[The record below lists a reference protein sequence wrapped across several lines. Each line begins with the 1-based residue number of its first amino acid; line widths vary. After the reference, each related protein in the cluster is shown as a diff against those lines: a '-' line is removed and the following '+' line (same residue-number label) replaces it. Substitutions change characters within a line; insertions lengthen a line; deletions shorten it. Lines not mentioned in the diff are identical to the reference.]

1 MSRFKRTG
9 AAFAAGA
16 PLGASWGISGAARD
30 EKQATAAGRVAQG
43 SSFFGVRQPSLRQS
57 FEGAGAQASF
67 QREQAKVAAN
77 PQLKSDGAGN
87 WLLEAMGAPVR
98 WTGDY
103 YGAAFR
109 YQNDQMTQGGP
120 VNALQSLGA
129 VLPGFAFTDPEFRE
143 NYWSQELQNESS
155 VAQAVWEQGR
165 AAFQPEG
172 ENAGSFDPRTGRTT
186 LPLLDDPEL
195 VGARA
200 EYFGGGGQKWVTG
213 IADAAFNI
221 YADPLVLA
229 TAGGSKVFQARR
241 AIDALDVSVAA
252 NASRTER
259 GVTATQQAGALT
271 RAGVANNKASRFQS
285 AVERTTDRYYD
296 VLNQPGGLAA
306 VAKDPLI
313 SQTTD
318 AGAVAFMMR
327 RAREV
332 GADEADAKALMD
344 QVIYAGAG
352 DRKALTTLRD
362 RSDMLSLELERMVGP
377 NADTAAAEILANPA
391 ISHKDSLALL
401 DKDALV
407 QRQVE
412 LQQQQIRDELG
423 AIQRVIDSGTGGLG
437 IEGVSATVKR
447 GQAAAIREIPGFVAR
462 DLARENIPL
471 ARVHKTL
478 AGSPALHPVHLVA
491 GRRIPQT
498 LKLSSDDAYEG
509 FEAATGRVE
518 RMLRKDKNDAALSQ
532 LAEMR
537 DRFVSARGAI
547 DPGLARTQRHE
558 VVRDFN
564 RFAEDYLVSRHTG
577 RHGASSQEVRSF
589 VREVVTK
596 RNDEME
602 RLGLSAKQA
611 VDADRAAT
619 LAADDGIY
627 ALSDELARSVA
638 TSQFQDVVSLVDF
651 RQVDN
656 ALRTRFSPGM
666 MRKTTDGAWRMTE
679 AGLAT
684 MNDLWKFTALLRP
697 LGYPVRVQ
705 IDTQARALA
714 HIGVMRHGLTAMR
727 GMGNALRNLQRVDA
741 GAVELFQQ
749 KMLAHARLEELDETI
764 PTLSGK
770 RLKAAQAERARQQAV
785 VDKTLDDFKVERPDI
800 EGRVRRGKTDLK
812 AFQGSSARLDSKT
825 GEFTPPSLR
834 DAYQGGRESFARVHD
849 MQDAR
854 ASILGLMDTQRSL
867 LTRNLRQ
874 TGRYALVDS
883 QNPAWA
889 DAYLDAVNRHVRNDH
904 VLKSLAGGADDYTL
918 LDWMRNTP
926 EGREYWSAFA
936 TDKAGNQKWLSELD
950 LLAAQRQHVDAL
962 LPTQEV
968 RNRAMA
974 GSLRAED
981 IDVAFPE
988 GAARPA
994 VPANLKESLDAGNPL
1009 VQGYDKVRSSYFRL
1023 VAEIPETVMGRHP
1036 FYQDAFGRRFE
1047 ALLSQTGRGESTLT
1061 RAEVHQLR
1069 NRADLLARRD
1079 VAKVMFDTSRQSN
1092 LGYHM
1097 RFLMPFYS
1105 AWEDTMSKWARIFGE
1120 HWEAAP
1126 LMLKAYQAPNK
1137 MFEVTDE
1144 DGNRI
1149 LPNGDVVR
1157 VNEDGSLGEVIGH
1170 EADPTK
1176 GYIHIP
1182 IPRALADWAGVD
1194 DNVRVSKGSMNVI
1207 FQGEPF
1213 WLPGPGPLMSI
1224 PANEALVNYLP
1235 SSWAEHP
1242 VGKWLLPFGPSAES
1256 PAMQAIPQWAKN
1268 VSTAIH
1274 ADMDEDRF
1282 AQTYAQLLAEEM
1294 QAQSTGEA
1302 PERTREETMKLV
1314 GNRARNFYILKAFGS
1329 QAPFSTSPQGRLEWY
1344 RQEWNRYIEEYG
1356 SDAEDR
1362 FREDYPDYF
1371 DMTISLSLNETGV
1384 RASDAAMD
1392 EVKKYRDLVAQT
1404 PEYGWA
1410 FAGAANLGGEFS
1422 QGAYQQQKRQKIG
1435 VGTSKTWRTIKDPGD
1450 AYNEVQ
1456 VSKGWAEWNKFST
1469 EMNLQLE
1476 DAGLTIRS
1484 KGAESI
1490 REVKAQFLSD
1500 LKRENPAWADAY
1512 ESGFTGDNAV
1522 RFLSTMGTAIRDNK
1536 SLAPRSDMRQ
1546 LSTYMEGREVF
1557 RGAMAQLGITSLDS
1571 KKAEESG
1578 LAEVWAQWVQSL
1590 AADDVG
1596 FEQVYN
1602 RVLDADDLSAEVV
1615 IG

>member
-16 PLGASWGISGAARD
+16 PLGASWGIAGAARD
-30 EKQATAAGRVAQG
+30 EKEATAAGKAAQG
-43 SSFFGVRQPSLRQS
+43 SSFFGLSASQQGFRAAAAGSSAPQAAFSQYKQNVQENPRLWGDGSQS
-57 FEGAGAQASF
+57 VGSRILNALGT
-67 QREQAKVAAN
+67 
-77 PQLKSDGAGN
+77 
-87 WLLEAMGAPVR
+87 PVR
-98 WTGDY
+98 WVGDY
-103 YGAAFR
+103 YGSAFR
-109 YQNDQMTQGGP
+109 YQTDQMTQGGP
-120 VNALQSLGA
+120 ANAGQALGA
-129 VLPGFAFTDPEFRE
+129 ILPGFAFTDPEFRE
-143 NYWSQELQNESS
+143 NYWSQEQENESS

-172 ENAGSFDPRTGRTT
+172 ENAGSFDPATGRTT

-200 EYFGGGGQKWVTG
+200 EYFGSGGQRWVTG
-213 IADAAFNI
+213 VADAAFNI

-229 TAGGSKVFQARR
+229 TAGGSKIAQAARTV
-241 AIDALDVSVAA
+241 DAVDVAAAA
-252 NASRTER
+252 NASRLNRAADETVE
-259 GVTATQQAGALT
+259 AGAFK
-271 RAGVANNKASRFQS
+271 ANRFQS

-296 VLNQPGGLAA
+296 VLGQPGGLAA

-313 SQTTD
+313 AQTTD

-332 GADEADAKALMD
+332 GADEVDSKSLMD

-352 DRKALTTLRD
+352 DRKALESLRE
-362 RSDMLSLELERMVGP
+362 RSQMLALEVERITGP
-377 NADTAAAEILANPA
+377 NVDTAAAELLSNPNRA
-391 ISHKDSLALL
+391 HSEKLALL
-401 DKDALV
+401 DGDTLV
-407 QRQVE
+407 KRQVDV
-412 LQQQQIRDELG
+412 QQQQIRDELG

-437 IEGVSATVKR
+437 VDGVSATVNR
-447 GQAAAIREIPGFVAR
+447 GQAAGVREVPGMVAAFR
-462 DLARENIPL
+462 ADRGA
-471 ARVHKTL
+471 AAVHKTL

-491 GRRIPQT
+491 GRHIPQT

-518 RMLRKDKNDAALSQ
+518 RMLRKDGNDAALGS
-532 LAEMR
+532 LAEFR
-537 DRFVSARGAI
+537 DRFASARSAI
-547 DPGLARTQRHE
+547 DPGLARTQRHD
-558 VVRDFN
+558 VVREFN
-564 RFAEDYLVSRHTG
+564 RFSEDYLVTRHAG
-577 RHGASSQEVRSF
+577 RNGASTQEIRAF

-596 RNDEME
+596 RNEEME
-602 RLGLSAKQA
+602 HLGLSAKQA
-611 VDADRAAT
+611 VEGERAAT
-619 LAADDGIY
+619 IAADDGIY

-638 TSQFQDVVSLVDF
+638 TSQFQDVVSVVDF

-656 ALRTRFSPGM
+656 AIRTRFSPGM
-666 MRKTTDGAWRMTE
+666 MRKTADGAWRMSE

-684 MNDLWKFTALLRP
+684 FNDLWKFTALLRP
-697 LGYPVRVQ
+697 VGYPVRVQ
-705 IDTQARALA
+705 VDTQARALA
-714 HIGVMRHGLTAMR
+714 SIGVMRHGLTAMR
-727 GMGNALRNLQRVDA
+727 GMGNSLRNLGRVDA
-741 GAVELFQQ
+741 SAAELFQQ
-749 KMLAHARLEELDETI
+749 KMLAHARLEELDETM
-764 PTLSGK
+764 PSLAGK
-770 RLKAAQAERARQQAV
+770 RLKAAQAERLRQQSI
-785 VDKTLDDFKVERPDI
+785 VDKSLDDFKMERPDI
-800 EGRVRRGKTDLK
+800 EGTVRRGKSDLK
-812 AFQGSSARLDSKT
+812 AFQGSSARLDAKT
-825 GEFTPPSLR
+825 GEFTPPSIR
-834 DAYQGGRESFARVHD
+834 DAYMGGREAFTRVHD
-849 MQDAR
+849 LTDAR
-854 ASILGLMDTQRSL
+854 ASILGLMDTQRSM
-867 LTRNLRQ
+867 LTRKLRQ

-883 QNPAWA
+883 KNPAWG

-904 VLKSLAGGADDYTL
+904 VLKSLAGGADDYQL
-918 LDWMRNTP
+918 LDWMRSTP
-926 EGREYWSAFA
+926 EGREYWAAFSV
-936 TDKAGNQKWLSELD
+936 DKAGNQKWLSEAD

-962 LPTQEV
+962 LPTQEI

-974 GSLRAED
+974 GSLRVED
-981 IDVAFPE
+981 IDLAFPE

-994 VPANLKESLDAGNPL
+994 VPANLKAALDEGNPL
-1009 VQGYDKVRSSYFRL
+1009 VQGYDKVRSSYFRV

-1036 FYQDAFGRRFE
+1036 FYQDAFGRRLE
-1047 ALLSQTGRGESTLT
+1047 HLISQAGRGESTLT
-1061 RAEVHQLR
+1061 RAEVAQLR

-1079 VAKVMFDTSRQSN
+1079 VAKVMFDTSKQSN

-1105 AWEDTMSKWARIFGE
+1105 AWEDTMTKWARIFGE

-1157 VNEDGSLGEVIGH
+1157 VLEDGSLGEVIGH
-1170 EADPTK
+1170 ESDPTK

-1182 IPRALADWAGVD
+1182 IPKALADWAGVD
-1194 DNVRVSKGSMNVI
+1194 DNLRVSKGSMNVI

-1213 WLPGPGPLMSI
+1213 WLPGPGPLLSI
-1224 PANEALVNYLP
+1224 PANEALIEHLP

-1242 VGKWLLPFGPSAES
+1242 IGKWLLPFGPSAEG
-1256 PAMQAIPQWAKN
+1256 PVDQALPMWVKNIRTAMQ
-1268 VSTAIH
+1268 

-1294 QAQSTGEA
+1294 QAQSTGES
-1302 PERTREETMKLV
+1302 PERSRTETMKLV
-1314 GNRARNFYILKAFGS
+1314 GNRARNFYIMKAFGS

-1356 SDAEDR
+1356 RDAEDR
-1362 FREDYPDYF
+1362 FRTDYPDYF

-1384 RASDAAMD
+1384 RASDAAMT

-1422 QGAYQQQKRQKIG
+1422 QGAYQQQKRQQIG
-1435 VGTSKTWRTIKDPGD
+1435 QGTSKTWRTIKDPGD

-1456 VSKGWAEWNKFST
+1456 VNKGWNEWNKFQT
-1469 EMNLQLE
+1469 DMNLRLE

-1484 KGAESI
+1484 KGAESF
-1490 REVKAQFLSD
+1490 REVKAQFLSE
-1500 LKRENPAWADAY
+1500 LKQENPAWASAY
-1512 ESGFTGDNAV
+1512 EGGFSGDGAV
-1522 RFLSTMGTAIRDNK
+1522 RFLSTMGTAIRSDK
-1536 SLAPRSDMRQ
+1536 SLASRPDMQQLDLYLQTREQMRQ
-1546 LSTYMEGREVF
+1546 V
-1557 RGAMAQLGITSLDS
+1557 MAQLGVSSLDS

-1578 LAEVWAQWVQSL
+1578 LAEVWAQWTQML
-1590 AADDVG
+1590 AAEDVG
-1596 FEQVYN
+1596 FEQVVN

>member
-1 MSRFKRTG
+1 MSLFARTG
-9 AAFAAGA
+9 AAFQAGA
-16 PLGASWGISGAARD
+16 PLGASLGIAKTSRG
-30 EKQATAAGRVAQG
+30 EKQATAAGRAAQG
-43 SSFFGVRQPSLRQS
+43 SSFFATGPTLQES
-57 FEGAGAQASF
+57 FEGAGSKLAF
-67 QREQAKVAAN
+67 QKEQAKVVAN
-77 PQLKSDGAGN
+77 PELRSDGAGN

-109 YQNDQMTQGGP
+109 YQTDQMTQGGP

-129 VLPGFAFTDPEFRE
+129 VLPGFAFTDREFRD
-143 NYWSQELQNESS
+143 NYWTQEVQNQSS

-172 ENAGSFDPRTGRTT
+172 ANAGSFDPATGRTT

-229 TAGGSKVFQARR
+229 TAGGSKIASAAR
-241 AIDALDVSVAA
+241 AVDAVDVAAAA
-252 NASRTER
+252 NASRLNRAATET
-259 GVTATQQAGALT
+259 VEAGT
-271 RAGVANNKASRFQS
+271 FKANRFQS

-327 RAREV
+327 RAREI
-332 GADEADAKALMD
+332 GADEADAKSLMD

-352 DRKALTTLRD
+352 DRQALNTLRD
-362 RSDMLSLELERMVGP
+362 RSSMLSLELERMVGP
-377 NADTAAAEILANPA
+377 NADTAAAEILGNPA

-401 DKDALV
+401 DKDTLV

-437 IEGVSATVKR
+437 VDAVSATVKR
-447 GQAAAIREIPGFVAR
+447 GQAATVRETPGMVAAFR
-462 DLARENIPL
+462 ADKA
-471 ARVHKTL
+471 AASVVKTL

-491 GRRIPQT
+491 GRHIPQT

-518 RMLRKDKNDAALSQ
+518 RMLRKDKNDAALGQ
-532 LAEMR
+532 LAELR
-537 DRFVSARGAI
+537 DRFVSARSAL

-558 VVRDFN
+558 VVREFN
-564 RFAEDYLVSRHTG
+564 KFAEDYLVSRHTG
-577 RHGASSQEVRSF
+577 RNGLTAAEVRWA
-589 VREVVTK
+589 VGDIIGR

-611 VDADRAAT
+611 VDADRATT
-619 LAADDGIY
+619 LVDDDGIY
-627 ALSDELARSVA
+627 ALSDDLARSVA
-638 TSQFQDVVSLVDF
+638 TSQFQDVVSLLDF
-651 RQVDN
+651 RQVDH
-656 ALRTRFSPGM
+656 ALGTRLSPGM
-666 MRKTTDGAWRMTE
+666 IRKTADGGYQWAE

-684 MNDLWKFTALLRP
+684 LNDLWKFTALLRP
-697 LGYPVRVQ
+697 IGYPVRVQ

-714 HIGVMRHGLTAMR
+714 HIGVMKHGLSAMR
-727 GMGNALRNLQRVDA
+727 GMGNSLRNLQRVDA
-741 GAVELFQQ
+741 AAPALFQE

-764 PTLSGK
+764 PALTGK
-770 RLKAAQAERARQQAV
+770 RLKAAQAERARQQAI
-785 VDKTLDDFKVERPDI
+785 VDKTLDDFKAERPDI
-800 EGRVRRGKTDLK
+800 EGRVRRGSTDLK
-812 AFQGSSARLDSKT
+812 AIQGTSAGLDAKT
-825 GEFTPPSLR
+825 GEFTAPQVS
-834 DAYQGGRESFARVHD
+834 DAYMGGRESFARVHD

-867 LTRNLRQ
+867 LTRKLRQ

-883 QNPAWA
+883 QNPGWA

-904 VLKSLAGGADDYTL
+904 VLKSLAGGADDRVL

-926 EGREYWSAFA
+926 QGREYWAAFA

-994 VPANLKESLDAGNPL
+994 VPANLKSAIDEGNPL
-1009 VQGYDKVRSSYFRL
+1009 VAGYDKVRSSYFRV

-1036 FYQDAFGRRFE
+1036 FYRDAFGKRFE
-1047 ALLSQTGRGESTLT
+1047 ALLSQSGRGESTLT

-1069 NRADLLARRD
+1069 NRADILARRD

-1157 VNEDGSLGEVIGH
+1157 VLEDGSLGEVIGH

-1182 IPRALADWAGVD
+1182 IPKFLADWAGVD

-1224 PANEALVNYLP
+1224 PANEALVNHLP

-1242 VGKWLLPFGPSAES
+1242 IGKWLLPFGPSAES
-1256 PAMQAIPQWAKN
+1256 PGAQALPQWVKN
-1268 VSTAIH
+1268 INTAVR
-1274 ADMDEDRF
+1274 ADMGEDRF

-1302 PERTREETMKLV
+1302 PARSRSETMKLV
-1314 GNRARNFYILKAFGS
+1314 GNRARNFYIMKAFGS

-1344 RQEWNRYIEEYG
+1344 RQEWNRYIEEFG
-1356 SDAEDR
+1356 ADAEDR

-1422 QGAYQQQKRQKIG
+1422 QGAYQQQKRQQIG

-1469 EMNLQLE
+1469 ELNLQLE
-1476 DAGLTIRS
+1476 AAGMTIRS
-1484 KGAESI
+1484 KGAESV
-1490 REVKAQFLSD
+1490 REVKAKFLSD

-1512 ESGFTGDNAV
+1512 ESGFTGDGAV
-1522 RFLSTMGTAIRDNK
+1522 RFLSTMGTAIRDNE
-1536 SLAPRSDMRQ
+1536 SLASRSDMRQ

-1571 KKAEESG
+1571 KAAEESG
-1578 LAEVWAQWVQSL
+1578 LADVWAQWVQSL

>member
-1 MSRFKRTG
+1 MPSKKHSLMSRIG
-9 AAFAAGA
+9 AAFEAGA
-16 PLGASWGISGAARD
+16 PLGASIGIAKVTRDQDQAA
-30 EKQATAAGRVAQG
+30 AAGRLAQP
-43 SSFFGVRQPSLRQS
+43 SSFFGVQQPQ
-57 FEGAGAQASF
+57 QYTF
-67 QREQAKVAAN
+67 QERVDQKPLQDAFQENKRFIAAN

-109 YQNDQMTQGGP
+109 YQTDQMTQGGP
-120 VNALQSLGA
+120 ANALQSLGA
-129 VLPGFAFTDPEFRE
+129 VLPGFAFTDSEFRE

-165 AAFQPEG
+165 ASFQPEG

-229 TAGGSKVFQARR
+229 TAGGSKIASAAR
-241 AIDALDVSVAA
+241 AVDAVDVAAAA
-252 NASRTER
+252 NASRLNRAATET
-259 GVTATQQAGALT
+259 VEAGT
-271 RAGVANNKASRFQS
+271 FKANRFQS

-306 VAKDPLI
+306 VAKDPLV

-327 RAREV
+327 RAREI
-332 GADEADAKALMD
+332 GADEADAKSLMD

-352 DRKALTTLRD
+352 DRQALSTLRD
-362 RSDMLSLELERMVGP
+362 RSGMLSLELERMVGP
-377 NADTAAAEILANPA
+377 NADTAAAEILGNPA

-401 DKDALV
+401 DKDTLV

-437 IEGVSATVKR
+437 VDAVSATVKR
-447 GQAAAIREIPGFVAR
+447 GQAATVRETPGMVAAFR
-462 DLARENIPL
+462 ADKA
-471 ARVHKTL
+471 AASVVKTL

-491 GRRIPQT
+491 GRHIPQT

-518 RMLRKDKNDAALSQ
+518 RMLRKDKNDAALGQ

-537 DRFVSARGAI
+537 DRFVSARSAI

-564 RFAEDYLVSRHTG
+564 RFAEDYMVV
-577 RHGASSQEVRSF
+577 RHGGRNGVSAPEIRWAVRDI
-589 VREVVTK
+589 VGR
-596 RNDEME
+596 RNEEMA

-611 VDADRAAT
+611 LDAERATTIAS
-619 LAADDGIY
+619 DDGIY
-627 ALSDELARSVA
+627 ALTDELARSVA
-638 TSQFQDVVSLVDF
+638 TSQFQDVVSVVDWKA
-651 RQVDN
+651 VDN
-656 ALRTRFSPGM
+656 ALGTRLTPGM
-666 MRKTTDGAWRMTE
+666 IRKTATGAYQWAE
-679 AGLAT
+679 AGLASF
-684 MNDLWKFTALLRP
+684 NDLWKFIALLRP

-705 IDTQARALA
+705 VDTQARALA

-727 GMGNALRNLQRVDA
+727 GMGNSLHNLERVDKA
-741 GAVELFQQ
+741 AVELYQQ
-749 KMLAHARLEELDETI
+749 KMLANARLEELDETI
-764 PTLSGK
+764 PALSGK
-770 RLKAAQAERARQQAV
+770 PLKTAQAERARQQAI
-785 VDKTLDDFKVERPDI
+785 VDKTLDDFKAERPDI
-800 EGRVRRGKTDLK
+800 EGRVRRGSTDLK
-812 AFQGSSARLDSKT
+812 AFQGSSAGLDVKT
-825 GEFTPPSLR
+825 GEFTAPSIT
-834 DAYQGGRESFARVHD
+834 DPYMGGREAYTRIHD
-849 MQDAR
+849 LTDAR
-854 ASILGLMDTQRSL
+854 ASILGLMDTRRTLSL
-867 LTRNLRQ
+867 RNLRSS
-874 TGRYALVDS
+874 GRYALVDS
-883 QNPAWA
+883 QNPGWA

-904 VLKSLAGGADDYTL
+904 VLKSLAGGADDQAL
-918 LDWMRNTP
+918 LAWMRETP
-926 EGREYWSAFA
+926 EGREYWAAFA
-936 TDKAGNQKWLSELD
+936 TNQKGETKWLSELD
-950 LLAAQRQHVDAL
+950 LLNAQREHVDAL
-962 LPTQEV
+962 LPTEEI

-974 GSLRAED
+974 GNLRAED

-988 GAARPA
+988 GTPRPV
-994 VPANLKESLDAGNPL
+994 VPHNLKEAIDQGNPL
-1009 VQGYDKVRSSYFRL
+1009 VNGYNKARSTYFKFA
-1023 VAEIPETVMGRHP
+1023 AEIPETVMGRHP
-1036 FYQDAFGRRFE
+1036 FYRDSFSRRLE
-1047 ALLSQTGRGESTLT
+1047 DLVSQTGRESTTLT

-1079 VAKVMFDTSRQSN
+1079 VARIMFDTSKQSN

-1157 VNEDGSLGEVIGH
+1157 VLEDGSLGEVIGH

-1182 IPRALADWAGVD
+1182 IPKFLADWAGVD

-1224 PANEALVNYLP
+1224 PANEALVQALP
-1235 SSWAEHP
+1235 SEWAEHP
-1242 VGKWLLPFGPSAES
+1242 IGKWLLPYGPAADS
-1256 PAMQAIPQWAKN
+1256 PAEQALPQWVRNAR
-1268 VSTAIH
+1268 TAI
-1274 ADMDEDRF
+1274 DQSMNEDRF

-1294 QAQSTGEA
+1294 QAQTTGESE
-1302 PERTREETMKLV
+1302 PKTKSETMDLV
-1314 GNRARNFYILKAFGS
+1314 ARRTRNFYIMKAFGS

-1344 RQEWNRYIEEYG
+1344 RQEWNRYIEEFG
-1356 SDAEDR
+1356 ADAEDR

-1422 QGAYQQQKRQKIG
+1422 QGAYQQQKRQQIG

-1450 AYNEVQ
+1450 AYDEVQ
-1456 VSKGWAEWNKFST
+1456 VSKGWSDWNKFQT
-1469 EMNLQLE
+1469 MLNLSLDEAQ
-1476 DAGLTIRS
+1476 LTIRS
-1484 KGAESI
+1484 KGAEEFRRI
-1490 REVKAQFLSD
+1490 RDDFLSE
-1500 LKRENPAWADAY
+1500 LKQENPAWADAY
-1512 ESGFTGDNAV
+1512 ESGFTGDGAV
-1522 RFLSTMGTAIRDNK
+1522 RFLSTMGTAIRDNE
-1536 SLAPRSDMRQ
+1536 SLASRSDMKQ
-1546 LSTYMEGREVF
+1546 LDLYLETRKMMRD
-1557 RGAMAQLGITSLDS
+1557 AMAKLGITSLDS
-1571 KKAEESG
+1571 VKAEESG
-1578 LAEVWAQWVQSL
+1578 LAEIWAEWVQAL
-1590 AADDVG
+1590 AAEDIG
-1596 FEQVYN
+1596 FEQIVN
-1602 RVLDADDLSAEVV
+1602 RTIAADDLSAEVV

>member
-1 MSRFKRTG
+1 MQPKKHDLMTRIG
-9 AAFAAGA
+9 AAFEAGA
-16 PLGASWGISGAARD
+16 PLGASVGIAKVTRDQDQAR
-30 EKQATAAGRVAQG
+30 AAGRLA
-43 SSFFGVRQPSLRQS
+43 QPSSYFNVQQPTLRQS
-57 FEGAGAQASF
+57 FEGAGSQASF
-67 QREQAKVAAN
+67 KQEQAKVKAN

-98 WTGDY
+98 WVGDY

-109 YQNDQMTQGGP
+109 YGNDQMTQGGP
-120 VNALQSLGA
+120 VNALQTLGS
-129 VLPGFAFTDPEFRE
+129 VLPGFAFTDPEFRD

-172 ENAGSFDPRTGRTT
+172 KNAGSFDPVTGRTT

-200 EYFGGGGQKWVTG
+200 EYFGSGGQKWVTG
-213 IADAAFNI
+213 VADAAFNI

-229 TAGGSKVFQARR
+229 TAGGSKAFQAAR
-241 AIDALDVSVAA
+241 AVDAVDVAA
-252 NASRTER
+252 AAQASRLNRAATES
-259 GVTATQQAGALT
+259 VEAGSFK
-271 RAGVANNKASRFQS
+271 ANRFQS

-306 VAKDPLI
+306 VSKDPLI
-313 SQTTD
+313 AQTTD

-332 GADEADAKALMD
+332 GVDEADAKGLMD

-352 DRKALTTLRD
+352 DRKALTALRE

-377 NADTAAAEILANPA
+377 NADTAAAEILGNPA

-407 QRQVE
+407 QRQVDV
-412 LQQQQIRDELG
+412 QQQQIRDELG

-437 IEGVSATVKR
+437 VDAVSQTVKR
-447 GQAAAIREIPGFVAR
+447 GQAAAVRETPGMVAAFKADR
-462 DLARENIPL
+462 NA
-471 ARVHKTL
+471 ASVVKTL

-491 GRRIPQT
+491 GRHIPQT
-498 LKLSSDDAYEG
+498 LKLSADDAYEG

-518 RMLRKDKNDAALSQ
+518 RMLRKDGNDEALGR
-532 LAEMR
+532 LAEFR
-537 DRFVSARGAI
+537 DRFVSARSSL
-547 DPGLARTQRHE
+547 DPGLSRTQRHE

-564 RFAEDYLVSRHTG
+564 KFAEDYLVSRHAG
-577 RHGASSQEVRSF
+577 RHGVSAPEIRWAVRDI
-589 VREVVTK
+589 VGR
-596 RNDEME
+596 RNEEMA

-611 VDADRAAT
+611 LDAERATTIAS
-619 LAADDGIY
+619 DDGIY
-627 ALSDELARSVA
+627 ALTDELARSIA
-638 TSQFQDVVSLVDF
+638 TSQFQDVVSIVDWKA
-651 RQVDN
+651 VDN
-656 ALRTRFSPGM
+656 ALGTRLTPGM
-666 MRKTTDGAWRMTE
+666 IRKTATGAYQWAE
-679 AGLAT
+679 AGLASF
-684 MNDLWKFTALLRP
+684 NDLWKFVALLRP

-705 IDTQARALA
+705 VDTQARALA

-727 GMGNALRNLQRVDA
+727 GMGNSLRNLERVDKA
-741 GAVELFQQ
+741 AVELYQQ

-764 PTLSGK
+764 PNLSGK
-770 RLKAAQAERARQQAV
+770 RLKAATAERARQQSII
-785 VDKTLDDFKVERPDI
+785 DKTLDDFKAERPDI
-800 EGRVRRGKTDLK
+800 EGSVRRGTTDLK
-812 AFQGSSARLDSKT
+812 AFQGSSATLDRKT
-825 GEFTPPSLR
+825 GEFTAPSIT
-834 DAYQGGRESFARVHD
+834 DPYMGGREAYTRVHD
-849 MQDAR
+849 LTDAR
-854 ASILGLMDTQRSL
+854 ASILGLMETQRTLTLRSL
-867 LTRNLRQ
+867 RSS
-874 TGRYALVDS
+874 GRYALVDAK
-883 QNPAWA
+883 NPGWG

-904 VLKSLAGGADDYTL
+904 VLKSLAGGADDQTL
-918 LDWMRNTP
+918 LAWMRETP
-926 EGREYWSAFA
+926 EGREYWAAFA
-936 TDKAGNQKWLSELD
+936 TNQKGEAKWLSELD
-950 LLAAQRQHVDAL
+950 LLNAQREHVDAL
-962 LPTQEV
+962 LPTQEI

-974 GSLRAED
+974 GNLRAED

-988 GAARPA
+988 GTPRPV
-994 VPANLKESLDAGNPL
+994 VPHNLKEAIDQGNPL
-1009 VQGYDKVRSSYFRL
+1009 VNGYNKARSTYFKYA
-1023 VAEIPETVMGRHP
+1023 AEVPETVMGHHP
-1036 FYQDAFGRRFE
+1036 FYRDAFSRRLE
-1047 ALLSQTGRGESTLT
+1047 HLISQTGRESATLT

-1105 AWEDTMSKWARIFGE
+1105 AWEDTMAKWARIFGE

-1157 VNEDGSLGEVIGH
+1157 VLEDGSLGEVVGH
-1170 EADPTK
+1170 ESDPTK

-1182 IPRALADWAGVD
+1182 IPKALADWAGVD
-1194 DNVRVSKGSMNVI
+1194 DHVRVSKGSMNVI

-1224 PANEALVNYLP
+1224 PANEALVKVLP
-1235 SSWAEHP
+1235 SAWAEHP
-1242 VGKWLLPFGPSAES
+1242 IGKWLLPYGPTADSATD
-1256 PAMQAIPQWAKN
+1256 QALPQWVRNARTTIDQ
-1268 VSTAIH
+1268 S
-1274 ADMDEDRF
+1274 MSEDRF

-1294 QAQSTGEA
+1294 QAQTTGESEPKTKA
-1302 PERTREETMKLV
+1302 ETMALV
-1314 GNRARNFYILKAFGS
+1314 AKRTRNFYIMKAFGS

-1356 SDAEDR
+1356 KDAEDK

-1392 EVKKYRDLVAQT
+1392 EVKKYRNQVAQT

-1422 QGAYQQQKRQKIG
+1422 QGAYQQQKRQTIG
-1435 VGTSKTWRTIKDPGD
+1435 VGTSKTWRTIKDPGE

-1456 VSKGWAEWNKFST
+1456 VSKGWNDWNKFQT
-1469 EMNLQLE
+1469 MLNLALDE
-1476 DAGLTIRS
+1476 AGTTIRS
-1484 KGAESI
+1484 KGAEKF
-1490 REVKAQFLSD
+1490 REVKSQFLD
-1500 LKRENPAWADAY
+1500 ELKQENPAWAAAY
-1512 ESGFTGDNAV
+1512 ESGFTGDSAV
-1522 RFLSTMGTAIRDNK
+1522 RFLSTMGTAIRDNQ
-1536 SLAPRSDMRQ
+1536 SLAARSDMQQ
-1546 LSTYMEGREVF
+1546 LSTYLESRKMMRT
-1557 RGAMAQLGITSLDS
+1557 RMAELGITSLDS

-1578 LAEVWAQWVQSL
+1578 LAEIWAEWVQAL
-1590 AADDVG
+1590 AAEDVG
-1596 FEQVYN
+1596 FEQMAN
-1602 RVLDADDLSAEVV
+1602 RALAADDLSAEVA

>member
-1 MSRFKRTG
+1 MSLFARTG
-9 AAFAAGA
+9 AAFQAGA
-16 PLGASWGISGAARD
+16 PLGASLGIARTSRSEKEASTAAKAAR
-30 EKQATAAGRVAQG
+30 G
-43 SSFFGVRQPSLRQS
+43 SSFFGLQQPTLQES
-57 FEGAGAQASF
+57 FEGAGSKLAF
-67 QREQAKVAAN
+67 QKERAKVQAN

-109 YQNDQMTQGGP
+109 YGNDQMTQGGP
-120 VNALQSLGA
+120 VNALQTLGS
-129 VLPGFAFTDPEFRE
+129 VLPGFAFTDREFRD
-143 NYWSQELQNESS
+143 NYWTQELANESS

-172 ENAGSFDPRTGRTT
+172 ENAGSFDPATGRTT
-186 LPLLDDPEL
+186 LPLLDDPEK
-195 VGARA
+195 VGERA
-200 EYFGGGGQKWVTG
+200 EYFGSGGQRWVTG

-229 TAGGSKVFQARR
+229 TAGGSKAFQAAR
-241 AIDALDVSVAA
+241 AVDAVDVAAAA
-252 NASRTER
+252 NASRLNRAATES
-259 GVTATQQAGALT
+259 VEAGSFK
-271 RAGVANNKASRFQS
+271 ANRFQS

-306 VAKDPLI
+306 VAKDPLVA
-313 SQTTD
+313 QTTD

-327 RAREV
+327 RAREIGV
-332 GADEADAKALMD
+332 DEADSKALMD

-352 DRKALTTLRD
+352 DRQALSTLRQ

-377 NADTAAAEILANPA
+377 NADTAAAEILGNPNLA
-391 ISHKDSLALL
+391 HSEKLALL
-401 DKDALV
+401 DKDTLV
-407 QRQVE
+407 QRQVDA
-412 LQQQQIRDELG
+412 QQQQIRDELG

-437 IEGVSATVKR
+437 VDAVSQTVKR
-447 GQAAAIREIPGFVAR
+447 GQAAAVREAPGMVAAFKADR
-462 DLARENIPL
+462 NA
-471 ARVHKTL
+471 ASVVKTL

-491 GRRIPQT
+491 GRHLPQT

-518 RMLRKDKNDAALSQ
+518 RMLRKDKNDEALGQ
-532 LAEMR
+532 LAEFR
-537 DRFVSARGAI
+537 DRFVSARSAI
-547 DPGLARTQRHE
+547 DPGLSRTQRHE

-564 RFAEDYLVSRHTG
+564 KFAEDYLVSRHAG
-577 RHGASSQEVRSF
+577 RHGASAQEVRAF
-589 VREVVTK
+589 VREVVTN
-596 RNDEME
+596 RNDEMA

-611 VDADRAAT
+611 VDAERAAT
-619 LAADDGIY
+619 LVADDGVY

-656 ALRTRFSPGM
+656 AIRTRFSPGM
-666 MRKTTDGAWRMTE
+666 MRKSADGAWRMSE

-684 MNDLWKFTALLRP
+684 FNDLWKFTALLRP
-697 LGYPVRVQ
+697 VGYPVRVQ
-705 IDTQARALA
+705 VDTQARALA
-714 HIGVMRHGLTAMR
+714 SIGVLRHGLTAMR
-727 GMGNALRNLQRVDA
+727 GMGNSLRNLGRVDA

-764 PTLSGK
+764 PTLTGK
-770 RLKAAQAERARQQAV
+770 RLKAATAERARQQSII
-785 VDKTLDDFKVERPDI
+785 DKSLDDFKVERPDI
-800 EGRVRRGKTDLK
+800 EGMVRRGKTDLK
-812 AFQGSSARLDSKT
+812 AFQGSSATLNRKT
-825 GEFTPPSLR
+825 GEFTPPSVR
-834 DAYQGGRESFARVHD
+834 DPYMGGRESFTRVHD
-849 MQDAR
+849 LTDAR

-883 QNPAWA
+883 QNPGWA

-904 VLKSLAGGADDYTL
+904 VLKSLAGGADDAAL
-918 LDWMRNTP
+918 LDWMRSTP

-936 TDKAGNQKWLSELD
+936 TDKAGRQKWLSELD
-950 LLAAQRQHVDAL
+950 LLAAQRQHVEAL
-962 LPTQEV
+962 LPTQEI

-1009 VQGYDKVRSSYFRL
+1009 VQGYDKVRSSYFRV

-1036 FYQDAFGRRFE
+1036 FYQDAFSRRFE
-1047 ALLSQTGRGESTLT
+1047 TLLSQSGRGESTLT
-1061 RAEVHQLR
+1061 RAEVAQLR

-1105 AWEDTMSKWARIFGE
+1105 AWEDTMTKWARIFGE
-1120 HWEAAP
+1120 HWEAIP
-1126 LMLKAYQAPNK
+1126 LMAKAYQAPNK

-1157 VNEDGSLGEVIGH
+1157 VLEDGSLGEVIGH

-1182 IPRALADWAGVD
+1182 IPKFLADWAGTD
-1194 DNVRVSKGSMNVI
+1194 DHVRVSKGSMNVI

-1213 WLPGPGPLMSI
+1213 WLPGPGPLLSI
-1224 PANEALVNYLP
+1224 PANEALVNHLP

-1242 VGKWLLPFGPSAES
+1242 VGKWLLPFGPTAEG
-1256 PAMQAIPQWAKN
+1256 PVAQAVPQWAKN
-1268 VSTAIH
+1268 INTAIR

-1302 PERTREETMKLV
+1302 PQRTRAETMKLV
-1314 GNRARNFYILKAFGS
+1314 GNRARNFYIMKAFGS
-1329 QAPFSTSPQGRLEWY
+1329 QAPFSTQPQGRLEWY

-1356 SDAEDR
+1356 KDAEDK

-1435 VGTSKTWRTIKDPGD
+1435 AGSSKTWRTIKDPGD

-1484 KGAESI
+1484 KGAEQF
-1490 REVKAQFLSD
+1490 REVKSQFLD
-1500 LKRENPAWADAY
+1500 ELKRENPAWANAY
-1512 ESGFTGDNAV
+1512 ESGFSGDGAV
-1522 RFLSTMGTAIRDNK
+1522 RFLSTMGTAMRQDK
-1536 SLAPRSDMRQ
+1536 SLAARSDMRQ
-1546 LSTYMEGREVF
+1546 LDLYLETRAQMRQV
-1557 RGAMAQLGITSLDS
+1557 MAEMGITTLSS

-1578 LAEVWAQWVQSL
+1578 LAEVWAQWTQML
-1590 AADDVG
+1590 AAEDVG
-1596 FEQVYN
+1596 FEQMVN
-1602 RVLDADDLSAEVV
+1602 RALDADDLSAEVV

>member
-1 MSRFKRTG
+1 MPSKKHSLMSRIG
-9 AAFAAGA
+9 AAFEAGA
-16 PLGASWGISGAARD
+16 PLGASIGIAKVTRDQDQAA
-30 EKQATAAGRVAQG
+30 AAGRLAQP
-43 SSFFGVRQPSLRQS
+43 SSFFATGPTLQES
-57 FEGAGAQASF
+57 FEGAGSQAAF
-67 QREQAKVAAN
+67 QREQARVAAN
-77 PQLKSDGAGN
+77 PELRSDGAGN

-109 YQNDQMTQGGP
+109 YQTDQMTQGGP

-129 VLPGFAFTDPEFRE
+129 VLPGFAFTDREFRD
-143 NYWSQELQNESS
+143 NYWTQEVQNQSS

-186 LPLLDDPEL
+186 LPLLDNPEL

-229 TAGGSKVFQARR
+229 TAGGSKIASAAR
-241 AIDALDVSVAA
+241 AVDAVDVAAAA
-252 NASRTER
+252 NASRLNRAATET
-259 GVTATQQAGALT
+259 VEAGT
-271 RAGVANNKASRFQS
+271 FKANRFQS

-327 RAREV
+327 RAREI
-332 GADEADAKALMD
+332 GADEADAKSLMD

-352 DRKALTTLRD
+352 DRQALSTLRD
-362 RSDMLSLELERMVGP
+362 RSGMLSLELERMVGP
-377 NADTAAAEILANPA
+377 NADTAAAEILGNPA

-401 DKDALV
+401 DKDTLV

-437 IEGVSATVKR
+437 VDAVSATVKR
-447 GQAAAIREIPGFVAR
+447 GQAATVRETPGMVAAFR
-462 DLARENIPL
+462 ADKA
-471 ARVHKTL
+471 AASVVKTL

-491 GRRIPQT
+491 GRHIPQT

-518 RMLRKDKNDAALSQ
+518 RMLRKDKNDAALGQ

-537 DRFVSARGAI
+537 DRFVSARSSV
-547 DPGLARTQRHE
+547 DPGLSRTQRHE
-558 VVRDFN
+558 VVREFN
-564 RFAEDYLVSRHTG
+564 RFAEDYMVV
-577 RHGASSQEVRSF
+577 RHGGRNGVSAPEIRWAVRDI
-589 VREVVTK
+589 VGR
-596 RNDEME
+596 RNEEMA

-611 VDADRAAT
+611 LDAERATTIAS
-619 LAADDGIY
+619 DDGIY
-627 ALSDELARSVA
+627 ALTDELARSVA
-638 TSQFQDVVSLVDF
+638 TSQFQDVVSVVDWKA
-651 RQVDN
+651 VDN
-656 ALRTRFSPGM
+656 ALGTRLTPGM
-666 MRKTTDGAWRMTE
+666 IRKTATGAYQWAE
-679 AGLAT
+679 AGLASF
-684 MNDLWKFTALLRP
+684 NDLWKFVALLRP

-727 GMGNALRNLQRVDA
+727 GMGNALRNLERVDKA
-741 GAVELFQQ
+741 AVELYQQ

-764 PTLSGK
+764 PGLAGK
-770 RLKAAQAERARQQAV
+770 RLKTAQAERARQEAV
-785 VDKTLDDFKVERPDI
+785 VNKSLDDFKTETGI
-800 EGRVRRGKTDLK
+800 EGRVRRGATDLK
-812 AFQGSSARLDSKT
+812 AFQGSSAQLEAKT
-825 GEFTPPSLR
+825 GEFTPPSIT
-834 DAYQGGRESFARVHD
+834 DPYMGGREAYTRIHD
-849 MQDAR
+849 LTDAR
-854 ASILGLMDTQRSL
+854 ASILGLMETQRTLSL
-867 LTRNLRQ
+867 RNLRSS
-874 TGRYALVDS
+874 GRYSLVDAK
-883 QNPAWA
+883 NPGWS

-904 VLKSLAGGADDYTL
+904 VLKSLAGGADDQAL
-918 LDWMRNTP
+918 LAWMRETP
-926 EGREYWSAFA
+926 EGREYWAAFA
-936 TDKAGNQKWLSELD
+936 TNQKGETKWLSELD
-950 LLAAQRQHVDAL
+950 LLYAQREHVDAL
-962 LPTQEV
+962 LPTEEI

-988 GAARPA
+988 GTPRPV
-994 VPANLKESLDAGNPL
+994 VPHNLKEAIDQGNPL
-1009 VQGYDKVRSSYFRL
+1009 VNGYNKARSTYFKFA
-1023 VAEIPETVMGRHP
+1023 AEIPETVMGRHP
-1036 FYQDAFGRRFE
+1036 FYRDSFSRRLEDLISQSGR
-1047 ALLSQTGRGESTLT
+1047 ESTTLT

-1079 VAKVMFDTSRQSN
+1079 VARIMFDTSKQSN

-1157 VNEDGSLGEVIGH
+1157 VLEDGSLGEVIGH

-1182 IPRALADWAGVD
+1182 IPKFLADWAGVD

-1224 PANEALVNYLP
+1224 PANEALVQALP
-1235 SSWAEHP
+1235 SEWADHP
-1242 VGKWLLPFGPSAES
+1242 IGKWLLPYGPTADS
-1256 PAMQAIPQWAKN
+1256 PAEQALPQWVRNAR
-1268 VSTAIH
+1268 TAI
-1274 ADMDEDRF
+1274 DQSMNEDRF

-1294 QAQSTGEA
+1294 QAQTTGESE
-1302 PERTREETMKLV
+1302 PKTKSETMALV
-1314 GNRARNFYILKAFGS
+1314 ARRTRNFYFMKAFGS

-1422 QGAYQQQKRQKIG
+1422 QGAYQQQKRQQIG

-1456 VSKGWAEWNKFST
+1456 VSKGWSDWNKFQT
-1469 EMNLQLE
+1469 MLNLSLDEAQ
-1476 DAGLTIRS
+1476 LTIRS
-1484 KGAESI
+1484 KGAEEFRRI
-1490 REVKAQFLSD
+1490 RDDFLSE
-1500 LKRENPAWADAY
+1500 LKQENPAWADAY

-1522 RFLSTMGTAIRDNK
+1522 RFLSVMLTASRDNPE
-1536 SLAPRSDMRQ
+1536 LARRSDMKQ
-1546 LSTYMEGREVF
+1546 LQYYMEGRQMV
-1557 RGAMAQLGITSLDS
+1557 RDAMARLGITSINS
-1571 KKAEESG
+1571 KLAQESG
-1578 LAEVWAQWVQSL
+1578 LAEAWETWGQQL
-1590 AADDVG
+1590 AAEDIG
-1596 FEQVYN
+1596 FEAIWN
-1602 RVLDADDLSAEVV
+1602 RALSADDLSAEVV